1 MDAPGLL
8 LGLSEE
14 CKIRLEEE
22 SSFCSVL
29 ESWKAFRKELKQNLK
44 KNNEIITTPS
54 VVTTVTSH

>member
-22 SSFCSVL
+22 ISFCSVL
-29 ESWKAFRKELKQNLK
+29 ESWKAFRKELKQNK
-44 KNNEIITTPS
+44 KKTMK
-54 VVTTVTSH
+54 